1 MRKLVPILI
10 FAATLFVGV
19 FSSPMENPTIYEK
32 FYPTF
37 SEKEAQTLLGKRV
50 KNKYLSKE
58 LVGMKFSLNA
68 ETNFIS
74 EPVQVGE
81 TGEVFRLNPLPK
93 GGYGLVIKWDKKDE
107 YGRDMF
113 SYDGRFSSRVFL
125 DFK

>member
-1 MRKLVPILI
+1 MRKLVSIFV
-10 FAATLFVGV
+10 FAAALFVGV
-19 FSSPMENPTIYEK
+19 FSMPMKTPTIYER

-37 SEKEAQTLLGKRV
+37 SEKEAKALLGKRV
-50 KNKYLSKE
+50 KNKYYSKE

-68 ETNFIS
+68 ETNYIS

-81 TGEVFRLNPLPK
+81 TGEVFMLNPLPN
-93 GGYGLVIKWDKKDE
+93 GYGLVIKWDKKDK

-125 DFK
+125 EFE